1 MSVALS
7 VPEPIVRRESLVS
20 IIGEN
25 DPRARH
31 PVGFFAVDQM
41 ADDIERAES
50 FRGFIAAHP
59 WLCNSV
65 EQSSQSARRP
75 LQNVNRILEIKIH

>member
-20 IIGEN
+20 IIEEN
-25 DPRARH
+25 DSRARH
-31 PVGFFAVDQM
+31 PIGFFAVDEM

-50 FRGFIAAHP
+50 FRPFSAAHP

-65 EQSSQSARRP
+65 EHTSQSARRP